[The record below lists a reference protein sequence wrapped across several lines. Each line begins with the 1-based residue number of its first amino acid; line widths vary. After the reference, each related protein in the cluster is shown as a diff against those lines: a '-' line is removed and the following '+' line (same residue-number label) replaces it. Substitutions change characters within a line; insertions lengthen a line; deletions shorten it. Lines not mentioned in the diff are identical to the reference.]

1 MAGISSAEAGRLLV
15 QYGPNE
21 IKEKR
26 ANGLMQLA
34 RALITPASLM
44 LIAAS
49 ALSFVIG
56 RTFDGNFILFLLILN
71 VGISVWHE
79 HKADRALEVLRAKL
93 RVEARVLRDGTWQ
106 PVESRFL
113 VPGDFIESNVGNL
126 VPADVRIEE
135 TNNLQIN
142 EAVLTGESLPKEK
155 KTGDTAY
162 SGSVITTGMLRG
174 EITAT
179 GSEAYFGKIAASAQG
194 EKRRSSMEKDI
205 LSVSRYLI
213 GASLVAI
220 AILTTVFLLD
230 GQPLAGILL
239 LDLSLLIAGI
249 PISMPTV
256 MTLIVSLGAVS
267 LAQKQALVRRLASL
281 EDFANVTLLL
291 TDKTGTL
298 TENNMSVEKV
308 RTYGPYDERT
318 LLRLAGFAA
327 FPNKT
332 SLIDQAI
339 ARRSEEVMRSD
350 KVDVRAYTPADSIRK
365 RTTTLLTLDG
375 APYLVSMGAP
385 PILAGFSD
393 VAPGQGV
400 QYAQDITDAA
410 NAGSRIVAIA
420 VKANPAGLDDE
431 RDMALAGLFV
441 LSDPLRSDA
450 VATLAFLKKEG
461 VNTIMVTGDT
471 KETAAHVAAMLGM
484 HGSAMRAADVDLK
497 NLSSEEVANT
507 SVFAEVL
514 PENKLKLIERAQ
526 KDFTVAMAGDGVN
539 DLPAVRRA
547 DVGLAVE
554 NAVDALKGTAD
565 IVLLAPGIGVM
576 QTALIEARKIFF
588 RLYNYSIYRISESFR
603 LIVTAL
609 ILGLIIKGF
618 PLTPVQI
625 ILLAFLN
632 DIPIITLAF
641 DRVKRS
647 DRPADLKP
655 KERFS
660 LGTLYGL
667 VGVANSVLLYFFM
680 ADVLHA
686 PLAVI
691 QTAFFLKLTV
701 SGHMLIYV
709 AHTKERWWRFLPARS
724 VIAATTVT
732 QVCATALAVFGVF
745 IAPIS
750 LGLVVLVW
758 LWAFGWMQ
766 VSEGMKLFNA
776 KLAAASVRR

>member
-1 MAGISSAEAGRLLV
+1 MAGISSAEAERLFA

-26 ANGLMQLA
+26 SNGLTLLL
-34 RALITPASLM
+34 RALVAPASLM

-49 ALSFVIG
+49 VLSFIIG
-56 RTFDGNFILFLLILN
+56 RAFDGWFILVLLILN
-71 VGISVWHE
+71 VGISLWHE
-79 HKADRALEVLRAKL
+79 RKADRALEVLRAKL
-93 RVEARVLRDGTWQ
+93 RIKARVLRDGTWHSI
-106 PVESRFL
+106 ESRML
-113 VPGDFIESNVGNL
+113 VPSDYIECNVGDL
-126 VPADVRIEE
+126 VPSDMRIAEA
-135 TNNLQIN
+135 NNAQIN

-155 KTGDTAY
+155 KPGDTAY
-162 SGSVITTGMLRG
+162 SGSVVITGMLRG
-174 EITAT
+174 EVIAT
-179 GSEAYFGKIAASAQG
+179 GSEAYFGKIAAMAHG
-194 EKRRSSMEKDI
+194 EKRRSSMETDI

-213 GASLVAI
+213 VASLIAI
-220 AILTTVFLLD
+220 AILTTIFTLD
-230 GQPLAGILL
+230 GQPLADTLL
-239 LDLSLLIAGI
+239 LDISLLIAGI
-249 PISMPTV
+249 PISLPTI

-298 TENNMSVEKV
+298 TENKMSVEQV
-308 RTYGPYDERT
+308 RTYGSYDERT

-327 FPNKT
+327 SPNET

-339 ARRSEEVMRSD
+339 TRRSADVMRENR
-350 KVDVRAYTPADSIRK
+350 VDVRAYTPADSVRK
-365 RTTTLLTLDG
+365 RTTTLLVLDG
-375 APYLVSMGAP
+375 SPYLVSMGTP
-385 PILAGFSD
+385 PVLAGFTHMDPAQESEY
-393 VAPGQGV
+393 V
-400 QYAQDITDAA
+400 QDISDATR
-410 NAGSRIVAIA
+410 AGSRVVAVA
-420 VKANPAGLDDE
+420 VKQKPGGLDDE
-431 RDMALAGLFV
+431 QDMTLAGLFV
-441 LSDPLRSDA
+441 LSDPLRTDA
-450 VATLAFLKKEG
+450 AETLVFLKKEG

-471 KETAAHVAAMLGM
+471 KETASHVAAMLGM
-484 HGSAMRAADVDLK
+484 SGTTERAADRDIA
-497 NLSSEEVANT
+497 NLSFQTIACT

-514 PENKLKLIERAQ
+514 PDDKLKLIERAQ

-554 NAVDALKGTAD
+554 SAVDALKGTAD

-576 QTALIEARKIFF
+576 QTALVEARKIYF
-588 RLYNYSIYRISESFR
+588 RLYNYSVYRISESLR
-603 LIVTAL
+603 LIITAL
-609 ILGLIIKGF
+609 VLGLIIKGF

-655 KERFS
+655 KERFT

-680 ADVLHA
+680 ADVLDA
-686 PLAVI
+686 PLATI
-691 QTAFFLKLTV
+691 QTVFFLKLTV

-709 AHTKERWWRFLPARS
+709 AHTKERWWRFLPAWS
-724 VIAATTVT
+724 VIIATTLT
-732 QVCATALAVFGVF
+732 QLCATFLAVFGIFVT
-745 IAPIS
+745 PIS
-750 LGLVVLVW
+750 LGFVVLVW
-758 LWAFGWMQ
+758 VWAFGWMQ
-766 VSEGMKLFNA
+766 VSEGMKLLNA
-776 KLAAASVRR
+776 KMQSA